1 LGGAARSRRRRGL
14 LLALAAAWFGT
25 AGAGVGG
32 AEPPS
37 WVEAWAA
44 EAGATGSWFGL
55 RQALV
60 DRGITPTVTYVA
72 DLMGNPVGGQRR
84 GVAYAGQLEAELTI
98 NLEKLAGLKG
108 LTFNTSVNWASGTDL
123 SKDDIGNFFIVS
135 QAFAGE
141 QVRLYTFY
149 LEQSLFDG
157 QLEIKLGRF
166 APGDDFLSWPDY
178 TFLVNIALNPAIYA
192 TQVNVPGFTASP
204 IGTWAGLVR
213 VKPVESLYAM
223 TGVYYS
229 DPSRNLVNTAG
240 TDFGFTGTSTG
251 FLGMGEI
258 GYRHNQ
264 AEGDTGLPGTL
275 RVGAYYDSNVFPK
288 LSDSKLR
295 RRGNWGAYLL
305 VDQVVYREGARGS
318 GQGLVLGGSFV
329 VAPDQSTNTIPYFAA
344 LGAVYR
350 GLLPRRDKDALAF
363 AAYYGVFSR
372 DLPGQNSE
380 TVLELTYTLAL
391 TPWLTVQ
398 PDIQYVINPGG
409 RSSVKNAVVIGAQ
422 ISITF

>member
-1 LGGAARSRRRRGL
+1 
-14 LLALAAAWFGT
+14 
-25 AGAGVGG
+25 
-32 AEPPS
+32 
-37 WVEAWAA
+37 
-44 EAGATGSWFGL
+44 
-55 RQALV
+55 
-60 DRGITPTVTYVA
+60 
-72 DLMGNPVGGQRR
+72 
-84 GVAYAGQLEAELTI
+84 
-98 NLEKLAGLKG
+98 
-108 LTFNTSVNWASGTDL
+108 
-123 SKDDIGNFFIVS
+123 
-135 QAFAGE
+135 
-141 QVRLYTFY
+141 
-149 LEQSLFDG
+149 
-157 QLEIKLGRF
+157 
-166 APGDDFLSWPDY
+166 
-178 TFLVNIALNPAIYA
+178 
-192 TQVNVPGFTASP
+192 
-204 IGTWAGLVR
+204 
-213 VKPVESLYAM
+213 
-223 TGVYYS
+223 
-229 DPSRNLVNTAG
+229 
-240 TDFGFTGTSTG
+240 
-251 FLGMGEI
+251 MGEI